1 MLLINHNAWACNGA
15 GRKRCPRLRKGQCS
29 RYVYVFNALVPA
41 ECGVQARATLINLGL
56 LHKQL
61 LLCNCRRQ
69 LFFMVMEVMKVGLDR
84 VVSPS

>member
-1 MLLINHNAWACNGA
+1 M
-15 GRKRCPRLRKGQCS
+15 
-29 RYVYVFNALVPA
+29 FNALVPA

-61 LLCNCRRQ
+61 LYCATVAGSW
-69 LFFMVMEVMKVGLDR
+69 FFFIVMEVMKVGLDR